1 MCGPQ
6 WIYLLNSMLINI
18 SIIAHC
24 GYFKTKSKT
33 NQFGIN
39 FVANGKLDLFLWSKV
54 PGLKGISFVVLI
66 IFIVA
71 YLGDG
76 SVVDSTN
83 NDETFSFTSG
93 KNSVLNKWEKVTKN

>member
-1 MCGPQ
+1 M
-6 WIYLLNSMLINI
+6 
-18 SIIAHC
+18 
-24 GYFKTKSKT
+24 KTKSKT
-33 NQFGIN
+33 TQFGIN
-39 FVANGKLDLFLWSKV
+39 FVANGKLDLFLWSNV

-93 KNSVLNKWEKVTKN
+93 KNSVLNEWEKVTKN